1 VLRCLIYFKRSFCRP
16 LTGNE
21 REGPFSAGI
30 VSRRR
35 RAPAPPFTHA
45 SLTRHRHHSH
55 QPARTCARAA
65 LSSPARM
72 CVNCNACVCGVCGA

>member
-1 VLRCLIYFKRSFCRP
+1 MLRCLIYFKRSFCS
-16 LTGNE
+16 GNE

-30 VSRRR
+30 VF
-35 RAPAPPFTHA
+35 RAPPPRAGAAIHTCLG

-65 LSSPARM
+65 LSRPAHD
-72 CVNCNACVCGVCGA
+72 V